1 MYYHSLNYISN
12 LSDNINSSVSDYIN
26 QKNKL
31 ATIETQIIDL
41 NKNYLLF
48 EEKLFQSVET
58 LSSLMEFYIQINA
71 GHIKLLQLK
80 DQCINDTNKIWID
93 FSLKRIKEEKQKGR
107 VFFQLIEL
115 YNYINGSFDYV
126 DSKDKVT
133 SINWLKSIDYSMEIE
148 KLSKKCINI
157 LDMKNQTSIID
168 ARVSQRLRHNFNND
182 LVKSANLN

>member
-80 DQCINDTNKIWID
+80 DQCINDTNKI
-93 FSLKRIKEEKQKGR
+93 
-107 VFFQLIEL
+107 
-115 YNYINGSFDYV
+115 
-126 DSKDKVT
+126 
-133 SINWLKSIDYSMEIE
+133 
-148 KLSKKCINI
+148 
-157 LDMKNQTSIID
+157 
-168 ARVSQRLRHNFNND
+168 
-182 LVKSANLN
+182 